1 MLDDHTEDIMA
12 LMKKLEVP
20 DFLAMVDKKLGPGM
34 ALAMVAADLDNFG
47 GLNNLHGHEAGD
59 QALASWERT
68 LTGSLP
74 KEAIVGRLGGDE
86 YAVAL
91 PDHSAEMALIVFD
104 EIRTHYTEHPFAP
117 NLHPALG
124 VSAGVA
130 ARPPHA
136 TDTADLLRAADQAL
150 ARAKR
155 EGRSRVA
162 IYVEEKMTLKS
173 NYYARATLDRL
184 AKLSTKTGRTEASL
198 LREALDDLLAKHR
211 DEL

>member
-1 MLDDHTEDIMA
+1 MA
-12 LMKKLEVP
+12 LMKKLELP
-20 DFLAMVDKKLGPGM
+20 DFVAMVDKKIGADVPM
-34 ALAMVAADLDNFG
+34 ALVLTDLDNFG
-47 GLNNLHGHEAGD
+47 TLNNAMGFEVGN
-59 QALASWERT
+59 QALAAWERT

-86 YAVAL
+86 YAAAL
-91 PDHSAEMALIVFD
+91 PDHSAEVALILFE
-104 EIRTHYTEHPFAP
+104 EIRAHYSEHPFAP
-117 NLHPALG
+117 NIQPALS

-136 TDTADLLRAADQAL
+136 TDTADLLRAADQAM

-173 NYYARATLDRL
+173 NYYSRATLDRL
-184 AKLSTKTGRTEASL
+184 AKLSAHTGRTEASL
-198 LREALDDLLAKHR
+198 LREGLDDLLGKYR

>member
-1 MLDDHTEDIMA
+1 MA
-12 LMKKLEVP
+12 LMKKIEVP
-20 DFLAMVDKKLGPGM
+20 DFLELVDKKVRPADAM
-34 ALAMVAADLDNFG
+34 AMVMTDLDNFAS
-47 GLNNLHGHEAGD
+47 LNNAAGHEVGD
-59 QALASWERT
+59 QALAAWERT

-91 PDHSAEMALIVFD
+91 PDHSAETALILIE
-104 EIRTHYTEHPFAP
+104 EIRIHYVEHPFAP
-117 NLHPALG
+117 NLNPPLS

-136 TDTADLLRAADQAL
+136 VDTVDLLRAADQAL

-162 IYVEEKMTLKS
+162 IFVEEKMTLKS
-173 NYYARATLDRL
+173 NYYSRATLDRL

-198 LREALDDLLAKHR
+198 LREGLDDLLTKYR

>member
-1 MLDDHTEDIMA
+1 MA
-12 LMKKLEVP
+12 LMKKIEVP
-20 DFLAMVDKKLGPGM
+20 DFLALVEKKARTADAM
-34 ALAMVAADLDNFG
+34 AMVMTDLDNFAS
-47 GLNNLHGHEAGD
+47 LNSAHGHEVGD

-68 LTGSLP
+68 LSGSLP
-74 KEAIVGRLGGDE
+74 KEAIIGRLGGDE

-91 PDHSAEMALIVFD
+91 PEHSAETALIVFE
-104 EIRTHYTEHPFAP
+104 EIRVHFNQHPVAP
-117 NLHPALG
+117 DLNPRVS
-124 VSAGVA
+124 VSAGIA

-136 TDTADLLRAADQAL
+136 VDIVDLLKAADQAL

-155 EGRSRVA
+155 EGRSRIA

-173 NYYARATLDRL
+173 NYYSRATLDRL

-198 LREALDDLLAKHR
+198 LREGLDDLLTKYR

>member
-1 MLDDHTEDIMA
+1 MA
-12 LMKKLEVP
+12 LMKKLEIP
-20 DFLAMVDKKLGPGM
+20 DFVALVDKKLGPSDAM
-34 ALAMVAADLDNFG
+34 ALAMADLDNFG
-47 GLNNLHGHEAGD
+47 SLNSAHGHEAGD

-68 LTGSLP
+68 LNGSLP
-74 KEAIVGRLGGDE
+74 NGAIVGRLGGDE

-91 PDHSAEMALIVFD
+91 PDHSAETALIVFE
-104 EIRTHYTEHPFAP
+104 EIRVHFAEHPFAP
-117 NLHPALG
+117 DLTPRLG
-124 VSAGVA
+124 VSVGVA

-136 TDTADLLRAADQAL
+136 TETIDLLRAADQAL

-162 IYVEEKMTLKS
+162 IFVEEKMTLKS
-173 NYYARATLDRL
+173 NYYSRATLDRL

-198 LREALDDLLAKHR
+198 LREGLDDLLAKYR

>member
-1 MLDDHTEDIMA
+1 MA
-12 LMKKLEVP
+12 LMKKLEIP
-20 DFLAMVDKKLGPGM
+20 DFLELVDKKLGPASAM
-34 ALAMVAADLDNFG
+34 AFAMADLDNFAS
-47 GLNNLHGHEAGD
+47 LNSAHGHEAGD

-68 LTGSLP
+68 LNGSLP

-91 PDHSAEMALIVFD
+91 PDHSAETALIVFE
-104 EIRTHYTEHPFAP
+104 EIRNHFAEHPFVPELSPEKRHPGRAP
-117 NLHPALG
+117 LG
-124 VSAGVA
+124 VSAGIA

-136 TDTADLLRAADQAL
+136 TDSIELLRAADQAL

-155 EGRSRVA
+155 EGRNRNA

-173 NYYARATLDRL
+173 NYYSRATLDRL
-184 AKLSTKTGRTEASL
+184 AKLSSKTGRTEASL
-198 LREALDDLLAKHR
+198 LREGLDDLLTKYR

>member
-1 MLDDHTEDIMA
+1 MG
-12 LMKKLEVP
+12 LMKKLEIAE
-20 DFLAMVDKKLGPGM
+20 FLALVDKKAGAGTAM
-34 ALAMVAADLDNFG
+34 AMVATDLDNFAA
-47 GLNNLHGHEAGD
+47 LNSAAGHEAGD

-74 KEAIVGRLGGDE
+74 KEAIIGRLGGDE
-86 YAVAL
+86 YSVAL
-91 PDHSAEMALIVFD
+91 PEFSAETALIVFE
-104 EIRTHYTEHPFAP
+104 EIRAHFTEHPFAP
-117 NLHPALG
+117 EVTPRLG

-136 TDTADLLRAADQAL
+136 TDTVDLLRAADQAL

-173 NYYARATLDRL
+173 NYYTRATLDRL
-184 AKLSTKTGRTEASL
+184 AKLSAHTGRTEASL
-198 LREALDDLLAKHR
+198 LREGLDDLLAKYR

>member
-1 MLDDHTEDIMA
+1 MA
-12 LMKKLEVP
+12 LMKKLEIP
-20 DFLAMVDKKLGPGM
+20 DFLAQVDKKLGSGAAM
-34 ALAMVAADLDNFG
+34 AFAMADLDNFAS
-47 GLNNLHGHEAGD
+47 LNSAHGHEAGD
-59 QALASWERT
+59 KALASWERT
-68 LTGSLP
+68 LNGSLP

-91 PDHSAEMALIVFD
+91 PDHSAETALILFD
-104 EIRTHYTEHPFAP
+104 EIRTHFAEHPFAP
-117 NLHPALG
+117 DLSPRLG
-124 VSAGVA
+124 VSVGVA

-136 TDTADLLRAADQAL
+136 TETIDLLRAADQAL

-173 NYYARATLDRL
+173 NYYSRATLDRL

-198 LREALDDLLAKHR
+198 LREGLDDLLAKYR

>member
-1 MLDDHTEDIMA
+1 MA
-12 LMKKLEVP
+12 LMRKLEIP
-20 DFLAMVDKKLGPGM
+20 EFLALVDKKIGAGTAM
-34 ALAMVAADLDNFG
+34 AMVATDLDNFG
-47 GLNNLHGHEAGD
+47 VLNSAAGHEAGD

-74 KEAIVGRLGGDE
+74 KEAIIGRLGGDE
-86 YAVAL
+86 YTVAL
-91 PDHSAEMALIVFD
+91 PEFSAETALIVFE
-104 EIRTHYTEHPFAP
+104 EIRAHFTAHPFAP
-117 NLHPALG
+117 DVQPRMG

-136 TDTADLLRAADQAL
+136 TETIDLLRAADQAL

-162 IYVEEKMTLKS
+162 IYVEEKMTLTS
-173 NYYARATLDRL
+173 NYYTRATLDRL
-184 AKLSTKTGRTEASL
+184 AKLSAHTGRTEASL
-198 LREALDDLLAKHR
+198 LREGLDDLLAKYR

>member
-1 MLDDHTEDIMA
+1 MA
-12 LMKKLEVP
+12 LMKKLELP
-20 DFLAMVDKKLGPGM
+20 EFLAMVDKKIGPEVPM
-34 ALAMVAADLDNFG
+34 ALVATDLDNFG
-47 GLNNLHGHEAGD
+47 TLNNAMGHEAGD

-86 YAVAL
+86 YAIAL
-91 PDHSAEMALIVFD
+91 PDHSAEVALILFE
-104 EIRTHYTEHPFAP
+104 EIRTHYVDHPFAP
-117 NLHPALG
+117 HLQPPLS

-173 NYYARATLDRL
+173 NYYSRATLDRL
-184 AKLSTKTGRTEASL
+184 AKVSAHTGRTEASL

>member
-1 MLDDHTEDIMA
+1 MA
-12 LMKKLEVP
+12 LMKKLEIP
-20 DFLAMVDKKLGPGM
+20 DFLALVDKKLGTGCAM
-34 ALAMVAADLDNFG
+34 AFAMADLDNFSS
-47 GLNNLHGHEAGD
+47 LNSAHGHEAGD

-68 LTGSLP
+68 LNGSLP

-91 PDHSAEMALIVFD
+91 PDHSAETALILFD
-104 EIRTHYTEHPFAP
+104 EIRVHFAEHPFAP
-117 NLHPALG
+117 DLAPRLG
-124 VSAGVA
+124 VSVGVA

-136 TDTADLLRAADQAL
+136 SETIDLLRAADQAL

-162 IYVEEKMTLKS
+162 IFVEEKMTLKS
-173 NYYARATLDRL
+173 NYYSRATLDRL
-184 AKLSTKTGRTEASL
+184 AKLSSKTGRTEASL
-198 LREALDDLLAKHR
+198 LREGLDDLLAKYR

>member
-1 MLDDHTEDIMA
+1 MA
-12 LMKKLEVP
+12 LMKKLEIP
-20 DFLAMVDKKLGPGM
+20 DFLALVDKKVGSDV
-34 ALAMVAADLDNFG
+34 ALALVATDLDNFA
-47 GLNNLHGHEAGD
+47 GLNAAHGHEAGD

-91 PDHSAEMALIVFD
+91 PDHSAETALILFE
-104 EIRTHYTEHPFAP
+104 EIRTHYVEHPFAP
-117 NLHPALG
+117 NLNPRLS

-136 TDTADLLRAADQAL
+136 VDTSDLLKAADQAL

-162 IYVEEKMTLKS
+162 IFVEEKMTLKS
-173 NYYARATLDRL
+173 NYYSRATLDRL

-198 LREALDDLLAKHR
+198 LREGLDDLLAKYR

>member
-1 MLDDHTEDIMA
+1 MP

-20 DFLAMVDKKLGPGM
+20 DFLELVDKKVGAGTP
-34 ALAMVAADLDNFG
+34 LAMVAADLDNFAS
-47 GLNNLHGHEAGD
+47 LNTAMGHEAGD

-68 LTGSLP
+68 LNGSLP

-91 PDHSAEMALIVFD
+91 PDHTAEVALILFE
-104 EIRTHYTEHPFAP
+104 EIRAHYSEHPFAP
-117 NLHPALG
+117 NLQPALG

-173 NYYARATLDRL
+173 NYYSRATLDRL
-184 AKLSTKTGRTEASL
+184 AKLSSHTGRTEASL
-198 LREALDDLLAKHR
+198 LREALDDLLTKHR